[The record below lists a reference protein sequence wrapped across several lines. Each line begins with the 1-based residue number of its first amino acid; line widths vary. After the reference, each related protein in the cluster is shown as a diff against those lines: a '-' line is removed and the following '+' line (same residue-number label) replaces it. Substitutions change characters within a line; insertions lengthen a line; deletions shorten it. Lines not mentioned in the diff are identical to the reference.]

1 MKFLKLSRSDLT
13 PGGFTLI
20 ELLIAIVISGI
31 VSTLISYGISL
42 MVSSNQKL
50 AIDQNGRVAINRG
63 LNAIVYDIQIAQSV
77 NLATTVPTTTVPTTT
92 VEAAITASRT
102 RNAFNPPLNPS
113 ETPVLYLELPGC
125 NVPERVIYSIR
136 AKSSGEQR
144 RGPNIIYRYGRIAT
158 NGDGSIDCSS
168 APIASAA
175 ISDTILAPNIAPN
188 IAPNCS
194 SPAIKSGTSGFYSCV
209 SDNQVSIAIFGQL
222 SGGSIYGVNRTT
234 TSGFVPIVRVPPV
247 VTVPPVATVP
257 ACIVPNLLSTATTPA
272 LANTTI
278 TGIGLLF
285 AGISIGSGNSSRV
298 LTQTPSAGSTM
309 PCGKGLVTYTY

>member
-31 VSTLISYGISL
+31 VSTIISYGISL

-63 LNAIVYDIQIAQSV
+63 LDAIVYDIQIAQV
-77 NLATTVPTTTVPTTT
+77 VKPIATVQ
-92 VEAAITASRT
+92 AAITAR
-102 RNAFNPPLNPS
+102 NPPNTFTPPLDSS

-125 NVPERVIYSIR
+125 SGVPERVIYSIR

-144 RGPNIIYRYGRIAT
+144 RGPNIIYRYGRIA

-168 APIASAA
+168 DPIASAA
-175 ISDTILAPNIAPN
+175 ISDTIRAPNIAPT
-188 IAPNCS
+188 CS
-194 SPAIKSGTSGFYSCV
+194 SPAINSGTSGFYSCV

-222 SGGSIYGVNRTT
+222 SGGSIYGVNRTI
-234 TSGFVPIVRVPPV
+234 TSGFIPVATVPPV
-247 VTVPPVATVP
+247 VTVPPVDCTVP
-257 ACIVPNLLSTATTPA
+257 DLLSTATTPTQ
-272 LANTTI
+272 ANTAI
-278 TGIGLLF
+278 TGTVPVPGLLF
-285 AGISIGSGNSSRV
+285 AGISIGSGNNNRV
-298 LTQTPSAGSTM
+298 LTQAPSAGSKI